1 MTTLLRIDSS
11 LRTDGSVS
19 RALTGAF
26 ADAWTAAGGDVVSR
40 DLQAARL
47 PHLPYF
53 GLHFPA
59 TPEDP
64 AQWDVARALQND
76 VIGQVLAADALVIA
90 APLTNFSI
98 PSTLKAWM
106 DYLHVPGV
114 SAADV
119 PEEGPLAGKPVV
131 IVSPRGAA
139 YDEPGAEVLLDH
151 AVPALEALLGSA
163 LGMAVEA
170 ITVDRTLANLLPE
183 LDEAKADALLSAA
196 TQKASERSAELFA
209 QVQGL

>member
-11 LRTDGSVS
+11 LRTDDSVS
-19 RALTGAF
+19 RTLTAAF
-26 ADAWTAAGGDVVSR
+26 ADAWTAAGGDVISR
-40 DLQAARL
+40 DLQAEPL

-59 TPEDP
+59 SGDDP
-64 AQWDVARALQND
+64 VAWAPARALQD
-76 VIGQVLAADALVIA
+76 EIIDEIKAADAVVVA
-90 APLTNFSI
+90 APLINYSV

-114 SAADV
+114 TAAPV

-131 IVSPRGAA
+131 VVSPRGAA

-163 LGMAVEA
+163 MGMAVES

-183 LDEAKADALLSAA
+183 LDPARAETLLNAA
-196 TQKASERSAELFA
+196 TQKATERAQELHA
-209 QVQGL
+209 GLS

>member
-19 RALTGAF
+19 RVLTGAF
-26 ADAWTAAGGDVVSR
+26 ADAWVAAGGDVVSR
-40 DLQAARL
+40 DLQAAPL

-59 TPEDP
+59 SENDP
-64 AQWDVARALQND
+64 VQWDVARALQNE
-76 VIGQVLAADALVIA
+76 VIDQVKTADALVIA
-90 APLTNFSI
+90 APLINYSV

-106 DYLHVPGV
+106 DHLHVPGV
-114 SAADV
+114 TAAPV

-163 LGMAVEA
+163 LGMAVES

-183 LDEAKADALLSAA
+183 LDPARAEALLNAA
-196 TQKASERSAELFA
+196 TERASERATELVA
-209 QVQGL
+209 QLA

>member
-1 MTTLLRIDSS
+1 MTSLLRIDSS

-26 ADAWTAAGGDVVSR
+26 ADAWEAAGGDVVAR
-40 DLQAARL
+40 DLQSAPL

-59 TPEDP
+59 SENDP
-64 AQWDVARALQND
+64 AQWDVARALQNE
-76 VIGQVLAADALVIA
+76 VIEQVKAADALVIA
-90 APLTNFSI
+90 APLINYSV

-114 SAADV
+114 TAAPV

-139 YDEPGAEVLLDH
+139 YDEPGAETRLDH
-151 AVPALEALLGSA
+151 AVPALTALLGDA
-163 LGMAVEA
+163 LGMSVEA

-183 LDEAKADALLSAA
+183 LDPAKAETLLDAALAMA
-196 TQKASERSAELFA
+196 TQRAAELYA
-209 QVQGL
+209 QLS

>member
-1 MTTLLRIDSS
+1 
-11 LRTDGSVS
+11 VS
-19 RALTGAF
+19 RTLTDAL
-26 ADAWTAAGGDVVSR
+26 ADAWASSGGNVVSR
-40 DLQAARL
+40 DLQVDPL
-47 PHLPYF
+47 PHLPHF

-59 TPEDP
+59 AASDPEEWAP
-64 AQWDVARALQND
+64 FRALQNE
-76 VIGQVLAADALVIA
+76 VIDEVKAADAVVIA
-90 APLTNFSI
+90 APLINYSV

-114 SAADV
+114 SAAPV

-131 IVSPRGAA
+131 VVSTRGAA
-139 YDEPGAEVLLDH
+139 YDEPGAEVMLDH

-183 LDEAKADALLSAA
+183 LDPAKAGALLAAA
-196 TQKASERSAELFA
+196 TELAARRGRELFA
-209 QVQGL
+209 EFA